1 MPEDGRIFNVYVE
14 EEMKK
19 SYLDYSM
26 SVIIGRALPDFRDGL
41 KPVHRRI
48 LYAMYDLGCFWNKP
62 YKKSARIVGDVLGKY
77 HPHGDPAIYGALAR
91 MAQDFSLRYPLVDG
105 HGNFGSIDG
114 DSPAAMRYT
123 EVRLAPISAL
133 MLDELDK
140 EIVEFGPNFDNSL
153 EEPSVL
159 PAKLPQLLLNGS
171 SGIAVGMAT
180 NIPPHNLRE
189 LVDASKYLL
198 DCRMKDEPEDLA
210 RIRLLVKGPDFPGG
224 GIIVGTSGVDDYIST
239 GRGNV
244 VCKGKYTI
252 EKEGNKTRFVI
263 TELPYEV
270 NKAEFVQKVANLMKD
285 KNLNQISD
293 LRDESSREGIRVVL
307 DLKKDAV
314 PERVD
319 LLLRKRTQFQEHFH
333 VSMLGIINGV
343 PRTLSLR
350 DALAAFLDFREKTLH
365 NRFSLELR
373 KNTERLNVL
382 NGLVIAIKNVKSVT
396 DILTSSA
403 SLEEASSRLAENFQ
417 LNEGQVEAILE
428 MRMRS
433 LVSLEVEKLAKEVD
447 EKKQEISRL
456 SGLLADPNKI
466 RAYIQEELTD
476 IARKYGDQRR
486 TQVVSDAGYEEDNDE
501 QFIEDKEVMVVI
513 SKNGYAK
520 TIPNSTFKVQGR
532 GGLGVASMNLR
543 GDDYIS
549 KYFTVRTKQRILL
562 FTSRGRV
569 YSIPAYKLPEEKRQ
583 GSGENLS
590 LLLGMQADELVTEA
604 TVLPAEQEG
613 VSFIIVTRKGRIK
626 KMVASQFVTIRSTG
640 KTFIKLSEGDS
651 VVSVRPIRDADEV
664 LIASDAGRAVRIRSS
679 SVRAMGAA
687 AGGVRGMRLSRG
699 GRFVVGMEVLQ
710 KGILF
715 TLITEHGH
723 GKRLNPYEVRLVGRG
738 SGGVICYRV
747 TDKTGPLAAL
757 TTGSADQDVVVS
769 TSTGQTIRI
778 PADSLPLLGRN
789 SSGVKVIRLRS
800 KGSGVIAAEA
810 IIKEEAAPLEVPDET
825 EQQGG

>member
-1 MPEDGRIFNVYVE
+1 MPENDRVFNVYVE

-48 LYAMYDLGCFWNKP
+48 LYAMYDLGCFWSKP

-153 EEPSVL
+153 EEPTVL
-159 PAKLPQLLLNGS
+159 PAKVPQLLLNGS

-180 NIPPHNLRE
+180 NIPPHNLEE
-189 LVDASKYLL
+189 LVDACKYLL
-198 DCRMKDEPEDLA
+198 DCRVKGEPEELSHL
-210 RIRLLVKGPDFPGG
+210 RSLVKGPDFPSG

-252 EKEGNKTRFVI
+252 EKDGNKTRFVI

-270 NKAEFVQKVANLMKD
+270 NKAEFVQKVADLMKD
-285 KNLNQISD
+285 KTLNQASD

-307 DLKKDAV
+307 ELRKDAV

-350 DALAAFLDFREKTLH
+350 DALAAFLDFREETLH
-365 NRFSLELR
+365 KRFSLELR

-382 NGLVIAIKNVKSVT
+382 NGLVIAIKNVKAVT

-403 SLEEASSRLAENFQ
+403 SLEEASSRLTESFQ
-417 LNEGQVEAILE
+417 LNEEQVEAILE

-433 LVSLEVEKLAKEVD
+433 LVSLEVEKLTKEVG
-447 EKKQEISRL
+447 EKQQEIARL

-466 RAYIQEELTD
+466 RAYIQDELTD
-476 IARKYGDQRR
+476 IAHKYGDKRR
-486 TQVVSDAGYEEDNDE
+486 TQVISDAGSSEDDDE

-520 TIPNSTFKVQGR
+520 TIPSSTFKVQGR
-532 GGLGVASMNLR
+532 GGLGVASMNLKR
-543 GDDYIS
+543 DDYIS
-549 KYFTVRTKQRILL
+549 KYFTVRTKQRVLL
-562 FTSRGRV
+562 FTSKGRV
-569 YSIPAYKLPEEKRQ
+569 YSIPAYRMPEEKRQ
-583 GSGENLS
+583 GGGENLS
-590 LLLGMQADELVTEA
+590 LLLGMGADELVTEA

-613 VSFIIVTRKGRIK
+613 VSFVIVTRKGRIK
-626 KMVASQFVTIRSTG
+626 KMVTSQFVTIRSTG
-640 KTFIKLSEGDS
+640 KTFIKLAEGDA
-651 VVSVRPIRDADEV
+651 VVSVRPVKDTDEV
-664 LIASDAGRAVRIRSS
+664 LIASDAGRAVRIRSA
-679 SVRAMGAA
+679 SVRAMGAS

-710 KGILF
+710 QGVPF

-747 TDKTGPLAAL
+747 TEKTGPLAAF
-757 TTGSADQDVVVS
+757 TTGTADQDVVVS
-769 TSTGQTIRI
+769 TSTGQTIRT
-778 PADSLPLLGRN
+778 PAEKLPLLGRN
-789 SSGVKVIRLRS
+789 SSGVKVIRLKS
-800 KGSGVIAAEA
+800 HGSGVIAAEA
-810 IIKEEAAPLEVPDET
+810 ISKEVAPVEAEDEA
-825 EQQGG
+825 EQQGS

>member
-1 MPEDGRIFNVYVE
+1 MPENDRVFNVYVE

-48 LYAMYDLGCFWNKP
+48 LYAMYDLGCFWSKP

-153 EEPSVL
+153 EEPTVL

-180 NIPPHNLRE
+180 NIPPHNLEE
-189 LVDASKYLL
+189 LADACKYLL
-198 DCRMKDEPEDLA
+198 DCRVKGEPEELSHL
-210 RIRLLVKGPDFPGG
+210 RSLVKGPDFPSG

-252 EKEGNKTRFVI
+252 EKDGSKTRFVI

-270 NKAEFVQKVANLMKD
+270 NKAEFVQKVADLMKD
-285 KNLNQISD
+285 KTLNQASD

-307 DLKKDAV
+307 ELRKDAV

-350 DALAAFLDFREKTLH
+350 DALAAFLDFREETLH
-365 NRFSLELR
+365 KRFSLELR

-382 NGLVIAIKNVKSVT
+382 NGLVIAIKNVKAVT

-403 SLEEASSRLAENFQ
+403 SLEEASTRLTESFQ
-417 LNEGQVEAILE
+417 LNEDQVEAILE

-433 LVSLEVEKLAKEVD
+433 LVSLEVEKLAKEVG
-447 EKKQEISRL
+447 EKQQEIARL

-466 RAYIQEELTD
+466 RAYIEDELTD
-476 IARKYGDQRR
+476 IAHKYGDKRR
-486 TQVVSDAGYEEDNDE
+486 TQVISDAGSTEDDDE

-520 TIPNSTFKVQGR
+520 TIPSSTFKVQGR
-532 GGLGVASMNLR
+532 GGLGVASMNLKR
-543 GDDYIS
+543 DDYIS
-549 KYFTVRTKQRILL
+549 KYFTVRTKQRVLL
-562 FTSRGRV
+562 FTSKGRV
-569 YSIPAYKLPEEKRQ
+569 YSIPAYRMPEEKRQ
-583 GSGENLS
+583 GGGENLS
-590 LLLGMQADELVTEA
+590 LLLGMGADELVTEA

-613 VSFIIVTRKGRIK
+613 VSFVIVTRKGRIK
-626 KMVASQFVTIRSTG
+626 KMVTSQFVTIRSTG
-640 KTFIKLSEGDS
+640 KTFIKLAEGDA
-651 VVSVRPIRDADEV
+651 VVSVRPVKDTDEV
-664 LIASDAGRAVRIRSS
+664 LIASDAGRAVRIRSA

-710 KGILF
+710 QGVPF

-747 TDKTGPLAAL
+747 TEKTGPLAAF
-757 TTGSADQDVVVS
+757 TTGTADQDVVVS
-769 TSTGQTIRI
+769 TSTGQTIRT
-778 PADSLPLLGRN
+778 PAEKLPLLGRN
-789 SSGVKVIRLRS
+789 SSGVKVIRLKS
-800 KGSGVIAAEA
+800 HGSGVIAAEA
-810 IIKEEAAPLEVPDET
+810 ISKEVAPVEAEDEA
-825 EQQGG
+825 EQQGS

>member
-1 MPEDGRIFNVYVE
+1 MPENDRVFNVYVE

-48 LYAMYDLGCFWNKP
+48 LYAMYDLGCFWSKP

-153 EEPSVL
+153 EEPTVL

-180 NIPPHNLRE
+180 NIPPHNLEE
-189 LVDASKYLL
+189 LADACKYLL
-198 DCRMKDEPEDLA
+198 DCRVKGEPEELSHL
-210 RIRLLVKGPDFPGG
+210 RSLVKGPDFPSG

-252 EKEGNKTRFVI
+252 EKDGSKTRFVI

-270 NKAEFVQKVANLMKD
+270 NKAEFVQKVADLMKD
-285 KNLNQISD
+285 KTLNQASD

-307 DLKKDAV
+307 ELRKDAV

-350 DALAAFLDFREKTLH
+350 DALAAFLDFREETLH
-365 NRFSLELR
+365 KRFSLELR

-382 NGLVIAIKNVKSVT
+382 NGLVIAIKNVKAVT

-403 SLEEASSRLAENFQ
+403 SLEEASTRLTESFQ
-417 LNEGQVEAILE
+417 LNEDQVEAILE

-433 LVSLEVEKLAKEVD
+433 LVSLEVEKLAKEVG
-447 EKKQEISRL
+447 EKQQEIARL

-466 RAYIQEELTD
+466 RAYIEDELTD
-476 IARKYGDQRR
+476 IAHKYGDKRR
-486 TQVVSDAGYEEDNDE
+486 TQVISDAGSTEDDDE

-520 TIPNSTFKVQGR
+520 TIPSSTFKVQGR
-532 GGLGVASMNLR
+532 GGLGVASMNLKR
-543 GDDYIS
+543 DDYIS
-549 KYFTVRTKQRILL
+549 KYFTVRTKQRVLL
-562 FTSRGRV
+562 FTSKGRV
-569 YSIPAYKLPEEKRQ
+569 YSIPAYRMPEEKRQ
-583 GSGENLS
+583 GGGENLS
-590 LLLGMQADELVTEA
+590 LLLGMGADELVTEA

-613 VSFIIVTRKGRIK
+613 VSFVIVTRKGRIK
-626 KMVASQFVTIRSTG
+626 KMVTSQFVTIRSTG
-640 KTFIKLSEGDS
+640 KTFIKLAEGDA
-651 VVSVRPIRDADEV
+651 VVSVRPVKDADEV
-664 LIASDAGRAVRIRSS
+664 LIASDAGRAVRIRSA

-710 KGILF
+710 QGVPF

-747 TDKTGPLAAL
+747 TEKTGPLAAF
-757 TTGSADQDVVVS
+757 TTGTADQDVVVS
-769 TSTGQTIRI
+769 TSTGQTIRT
-778 PADSLPLLGRN
+778 PAEKLPLLGRN
-789 SSGVKVIRLRS
+789 SSGVKVIRLKS
-800 KGSGVIAAEA
+800 HGSGVIAAEA
-810 IIKEEAAPLEVPDET
+810 ISKEVAPVEAEDEA
-825 EQQGG
+825 EQQGS

>member
-1 MPEDGRIFNVYVE
+1 MPENDRVFNVYVE

-19 SYLDYSM
+19 SYLEYSM

-48 LYAMYDLGCFWNKP
+48 LYAMYDLSCFWNKP

-198 DCRMKDEPEDLA
+198 DCRMKGQPEDFA
-210 RIRLLVKGPDFPGG
+210 FIRSLVKGPDFPGG
-224 GIIVGTSGVDDYIST
+224 GIIVGTSGVDDYVST

-244 VCKGKYTI
+244 VCRGKYTI
-252 EKEGNKTRFVI
+252 EKEGNKTRLVI

-270 NKAEFVQKVANLMKD
+270 NKAEFVQKVADLMKD
-285 KNLNQISD
+285 KSLNQVSD

-307 DLKKDAV
+307 ELRKDAI

-319 LLLRKRTQFQEHFH
+319 LLLRKRTQFQQHFH

-350 DALAAFLDFREKTLH
+350 DALAAFLDFREETLH
-365 NRFSLELR
+365 KRFSMELR

-382 NGLVIAIKNVKSVT
+382 NGLVIAIRNVKSVT

-403 SLEEASSRLAENFQ
+403 SLEEASSRLIENFQ
-417 LNEGQVEAILE
+417 LNEDQVEAILE

-447 EKKQEISRL
+447 EKRREIERL
-456 SGLLADPNKI
+456 SGLLGDPNKI
-466 RAYIQEELTD
+466 RFYIQEELTD
-476 IARKYGDQRR
+476 IAHKYGDERR
-486 TQVVSDAGYEEDNDE
+486 TQVISDTGSGEDDDE

-520 TIPNSTFKVQGR
+520 TIPSSTFKVQGR
-532 GGLGVASMNLR
+532 GGLGVASMNLKR
-543 GDDYIS
+543 DDYIS
-549 KYFTVRTKQRILL
+549 KYFTVRTKQRVLL
-562 FTSRGRV
+562 FTSKGRV
-569 YSIPAYKLPEEKRQ
+569 YSIPAYRMPEEKRQ
-583 GSGENLS
+583 GGGENLS
-590 LLLGMQADELVTEA
+590 LLLGMGADELVTEA

-613 VSFIIVTRKGRIK
+613 VSFIIMTRKGRIK
-626 KMVASQFVTIRSTG
+626 KMLTSQFVTIRSTG
-640 KTFIKLSEGDS
+640 KTFIKLAEGDS
-651 VVSVRPIRDADEV
+651 VVSVRPVKDTDEV
-664 LIASDAGRAVRIRSS
+664 LIASDSGRAVRIRSV
-679 SVRAMGAA
+679 SVRAMGASA
-687 AGGVRGMRLSRG
+687 AGVRGMRLSRG

-710 KGILF
+710 PGVPF
-715 TLITEHGH
+715 TLITEHGY

-747 TDKTGPLAAL
+747 TEKTGPLAAF
-757 TTGSADQDVVVS
+757 TTGTPDQDIVVS
-769 TSTGQTIRI
+769 TSTGQTIRT
-778 PADSLPLLGRN
+778 PAEALPLLGRN
-789 SSGVKVIRLRS
+789 SSGVKVIRLKS
-800 KGSGVIAAEA
+800 HGSGVIAAEA
-810 IIKEEAAPLEVPDET
+810 ILKEVAPLEVIDEA
-825 EQQGG
+825 EQQGS

>member
-1 MPEDGRIFNVYVE
+1 MPENDRIFNVYVE

-19 SYLDYSM
+19 SYLEYSM

-48 LYAMYDLGCFWNKP
+48 LFAMYDLSCFWNKP

-140 EIVEFGPNFDNSL
+140 EIVEFGPNFDSSL
-153 EEPSVL
+153 EEPTVL

-180 NIPPHNLRE
+180 NIPPHNLEE
-189 LVDASKYLL
+189 LVEASKYLL
-198 DCRMKDEPEDLA
+198 DCRMKNEPEDLA
-210 RIRLLVKGPDFPGG
+210 FVRSLVKGPDFPGG
-224 GIIVGTSGVDDYIST
+224 GIIVGTSGVDDYVST

-244 VCKGKYTI
+244 VCKGKYSI
-252 EKEGNKTRFVI
+252 EKEGNKTRLVI

-270 NKAEFVQKVANLMKD
+270 NKAEFVQKVADLMKD
-285 KNLNQISD
+285 KTLSQASD

-307 DLKKDAV
+307 ELRKDAV

-350 DALAAFLDFREKTLH
+350 DALAAFLDFREETLH
-365 NRFSLELR
+365 KRFSLELR
-373 KNTERLNVL
+373 KNAERLNVL
-382 NGLVIAIKNVKSVT
+382 KGLVIAIKNVKSVT

-403 SLEEASSRLAENFQ
+403 SLEEASSRLTESFQ
-417 LNEGQVEAILE
+417 LNEDQVEAILE

-433 LVSLEVEKLAKEVD
+433 LVSLEVEKLAKEVS
-447 EKKQEISRL
+447 EKEREIERL
-456 SGLLADPNKI
+456 TGLLADPNKV

-476 IARKYGDQRR
+476 IAHKYGDKRR
-486 TQVVSDAGYEEDNDE
+486 TQVISDTGFGDDDDE

-520 TIPNSTFKVQGR
+520 TIPSSTFKVQGR
-532 GGLGVASMNLR
+532 GGLGVASMNLKR
-543 GDDYIS
+543 DDYIS
-549 KYFTVRTKQRILL
+549 KYFTVRTKQRVLL
-562 FTSRGRV
+562 FTSKGRV
-569 YSIPAYKLPEEKRQ
+569 YSIPAYRMPEEKRQ
-583 GSGENLS
+583 GGGENLS
-590 LLLGMQADELVTEA
+590 LLLGMGADELVTEA

-613 VSFIIVTRKGRIK
+613 VSFIIVTRKGRVK
-626 KMVASQFVTIRSTG
+626 KMVTSQFATIRSTG
-640 KTFIKLSEGDS
+640 KTFIKLAEGDA
-651 VVSVRPIRDADEV
+651 VVSVRPVKDADEV
-664 LIASDAGRAVRIRSS
+664 LIASDSGRAVRIRST
-679 SVRAMGAA
+679 SVRAMGAS

-710 KGILF
+710 QGVPF

-747 TDKTGPLAAL
+747 TEKTGPLAAF
-757 TTGSADQDVVVS
+757 TTGTADQDVVVS
-769 TSTGQTIRI
+769 TSTGQTIRT
-778 PADSLPLLGRN
+778 PAEKLPLLGRN
-789 SSGVKVIRLRS
+789 SSGVKVIRLKS
-800 KGSGVIAAEA
+800 HGSGVIAAEA
-810 IIKEEAAPLEVPDET
+810 ISKEVAPVEATDEA
-825 EQQGG
+825 EQQGS

>member
-1 MPEDGRIFNVYVE
+1 MPENDRVFNVYVE

-48 LYAMYDLGCFWNKP
+48 LYAMYDLGCFWSKP

-153 EEPSVL
+153 EEPTVL

-180 NIPPHNLRE
+180 NIPPHNLEE
-189 LVDASKYLL
+189 LADACKYLL
-198 DCRMKDEPEDLA
+198 DCRVKGEPEELSYL
-210 RIRLLVKGPDFPGG
+210 RSLVKGPDFPSG

-252 EKEGNKTRFVI
+252 EKDGSKTRFVI

-270 NKAEFVQKVANLMKD
+270 NKAEFVQKVADLMKD
-285 KNLNQISD
+285 KTLNQASD

-307 DLKKDAV
+307 ELRKDAV

-350 DALAAFLDFREKTLH
+350 DALAAFLDFREETLH
-365 NRFSLELR
+365 KRFSLELR

-382 NGLVIAIKNVKSVT
+382 NGLVIAIKNVKAVT

-403 SLEEASSRLAENFQ
+403 SLEEASTRLTESFQ
-417 LNEGQVEAILE
+417 LNEDQVEAILE

-433 LVSLEVEKLAKEVD
+433 LVSLEVEKLAKEVG
-447 EKKQEISRL
+447 EKQQEIARL

-466 RAYIQEELTD
+466 RAYIEDELTD
-476 IARKYGDQRR
+476 IAHKYGDKRR
-486 TQVVSDAGYEEDNDE
+486 TQVISDAGSTEDDDE

-520 TIPNSTFKVQGR
+520 TIPSSTFKVQGR
-532 GGLGVASMNLR
+532 GGLGVASMNLKR
-543 GDDYIS
+543 DDYIS
-549 KYFTVRTKQRILL
+549 KYFTVRTKQRVLL
-562 FTSRGRV
+562 FTSKGRV
-569 YSIPAYKLPEEKRQ
+569 YSIPAYRMPEEKRQ
-583 GSGENLS
+583 GGGENLS
-590 LLLGMQADELVTEA
+590 LLLGMGADELVTEA

-613 VSFIIVTRKGRIK
+613 VSFVIVTRKGRIK
-626 KMVASQFVTIRSTG
+626 KMVTSQFVTIRSTG
-640 KTFIKLSEGDS
+640 KTFIKLAEGDA
-651 VVSVRPIRDADEV
+651 VVSVRPVKDADEV
-664 LIASDAGRAVRIRSS
+664 LIASDAGRAVRIRSA

-710 KGILF
+710 QGVPF

-747 TDKTGPLAAL
+747 TEKTGPLAAF
-757 TTGSADQDVVVS
+757 TTGTADQDVVVS
-769 TSTGQTIRI
+769 TSTGQTIRT
-778 PADSLPLLGRN
+778 PAEKLPLLGRN

-800 KGSGVIAAEA
+800 HGSGVIAAEA
-810 IIKEEAAPLEVPDET
+810 ISKEVAPVEAEDEA
-825 EQQGG
+825 EQQGS